1 MQPATDPHKQHERN
15 EHTVASLFSLVL
27 FKEKEVQGGTGKGE
41 EGEGEGA
48 RKGKEEKVRRKLQ

>member
-15 EHTVASLFSLVL
+15 EHMVAFLFSLVL

-41 EGEGEGA
+41 EGEGA
-48 RKGKEEKVRRKLQ
+48 RKGKEEKGRRKLQ